1 MMIQN
6 ITLGG
11 FMKLKE
17 VLIYIFLIAAFAG
30 CHIEQPNNIPVIG
43 GSLNIPIGDSSMTVQ
58 KAIDTY
64 NSKFSGINLY
74 IENDSIF
81 MQSDTAIYSS
91 SKSTRDSLEFYL
103 GISKSMPDKIDT
115 IKTVFHT
122 ELRNFEGVVHIKGNC
137 PGPDTFVGKVNYSLT
152 LLNGDTTLYDSLMIS
167 LPPGDFDTTISKNFN
182 NFNLGGYKMTIEG
195 YSINGS
201 ATFDSVWG
209 YTKSGFD
216 AYINGD
222 TLYTVEIPFSI
233 SDDMR
238 KAFNPDSL
246 DTPNFKI
253 NYINIA
259 AVLWNHL
266 PIGVDYNIYVMNS
279 TKTDT
284 FYLADSLLPPQI
296 DSNGYAISDTLSE
309 LDLKID
315 STIANVFNDTS
326 GIYLIEANTPAI
338 GKIFVRP
345 SDYLRFHGHITI
357 NYWINAND
365 TIQ

>member
-1 MMIQN
+1 
-6 ITLGG
+6 
-11 FMKLKE
+11 MKFRFL
-17 VLIYIFLIAAFAG
+17 LLFIFIVSIFAG
-30 CHIEQPNNIPVIG
+30 CHIEQPNGVPVVG

-81 MQSDTAIYSS
+81 MQSDTAYYSS
-91 SKSTRDSLEFYL
+91 SKAYRDSLEFYV
-103 GISKSMPDKIDT
+103 GISKSLPSKIDT
-115 IKTVFHT
+115 LKTVFHT

-137 PGPDTFVGKVNYSLT
+137 PGPDSFVGKVNYSLT
-152 LLNGDTTLYDSLMIS
+152 LLNGDTTLYDSLMLT
-167 LPPGDFDTTISKNFN
+167 LPPGNFDTTLSKNFD

-195 YSINGS
+195 YSISGS

-216 AYINGD
+216 AYVNGD

-233 SDDMR
+233 TDDMR

-259 AVLWNHL
+259 SVLWNHL
-266 PIGVDYNIYVMNS
+266 PVGVSYKIYIMNS

-284 FYLADSLLPPQI
+284 FFLTDSLFVPQV
-296 DSNGYAISDTLSE
+296 DTNGYAISDTLSE
-309 LDLKID
+309 LDIKID
-315 STIANVFNDTS
+315 STIANVLNDTS
-326 GIYLIEANTPAI
+326 GIYLIEANTPVI

-345 SDYLRFHGHITI
+345 SDYLKFHGHITI
-357 NYWINAND
+357 NYWLNGNSN
-365 TIQ
+365 QQ